1 MPVEINELIIRANI
15 TTPESPRQATLPV
28 TDNEQKL
35 QQILDEI
42 LKKIAEKNER

>member
-15 TTPESPRQATLPV
+15 TSPDSPKQASLPV

-42 LKKIAEKNER
+42 LKKLDEKEER

>member
-1 MPVEINELIIRANI
+1 MPVEINELVIRANI
-15 TTPESPRQATLPV
+15 TTPDSPKQASLPV

-42 LKKIAEKNER
+42 LKKLEEKDER